1 MVDGVGE
8 AGGMEFG
15 DDFPDGQQPVRLEH
29 GPRQPAGD
37 QHVRAVEFQ
46 MHVAGASA
54 VLRSNPRRG
63 SVYAAA
69 RCLPKQEGASPRPAA
84 AVAFDR
90 TVGLFRSSL

>member
-8 AGGMEFG
+8 VGGMEFG

-37 QHVRAVEFQ
+37 LQIRAMEFQ

-54 VLRSNPRRG
+54 DLRS
-63 SVYAAA
+63 
-69 RCLPKQEGASPRPAA
+69 SP
-84 AVAFDR
+84 
-90 TVGLFRSSL
+90 